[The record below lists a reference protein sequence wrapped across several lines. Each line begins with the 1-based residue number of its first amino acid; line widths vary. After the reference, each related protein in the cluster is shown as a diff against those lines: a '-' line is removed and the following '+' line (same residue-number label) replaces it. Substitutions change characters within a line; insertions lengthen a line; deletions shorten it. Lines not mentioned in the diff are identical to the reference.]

1 VSACCDEGIMKL
13 INNHGGGWSVVLGK
27 TILSKCR
34 FVLYSPF
41 GASIYHNITA
51 STNAPQSVSICSRAS
66 WLNLNWNIKIIN
78 LIIF

>member
-1 VSACCDEGIMKL
+1 VSACCYEGIMKL

-51 STNAPQSVSICSRAS
+51 STNAPNQCLFASIMAQPE
-66 WLNLNWNIKIIN
+66 LEH
-78 LIIF
+78 

>member
-1 VSACCDEGIMKL
+1 MKL

-51 STNAPQSVSICSRAS
+51 STNAPPISVDLFASIMAQPE
-66 WLNLNWNIKIIN
+66 LEH
-78 LIIF
+78 